1 METWDRHWTGC
12 GLLSILTPVRLS
24 LLALIGFGV
33 LAPAL
38 AGAAPAES
46 FGSVVAPFLAKS
58 CRACHNP
65 SLKGGELDLVA
76 LARSGVRAEDALAWE
91 KVVLRMKTSEMPPQP
106 LPRPDPAELAAV
118 TGWIERELERAF
130 EAAPPEPG
138 RVTARRLNRTEYDN
152 TVRDLLGVD
161 FGAAE
166 DFPPDDSGYGFDNIG
181 DVLSLSPALLERYM
195 ATAEKVARAA
205 IFGPSEMKPTLTR
218 HPPIGRKIR
227 NSTTPLLEY
236 DTTGLSLPNA
246 LHVTK
251 RFPAEGEYRIR
262 VTLGGQRPA
271 GSASVFVGLWLDGQR
286 VAVQELDPDKMASFS
301 ADRNDFSG
309 MMRDF
314 KTRIPAGEHWLAAT
328 IERLYEGLP
337 PDYNGPNP
345 STRPA
350 PPPREFKPP
359 KDVSPEKLEEIRKA
373 FEARQKERLPANGT
387 RVGLVEI
394 SGPFAVAAGAPPES
408 FAKIYACGH
417 KNGRHAAGCERRI
430 LTRLTHRAYRRP
442 VTPKEIDRLSALFA
456 LGRKDGGSFD
466 QGLALAMQAIL
477 VSPDFLFRIERSV
490 PAGGDTAGPI
500 GPHDLAS
507 RLSYFLWSSMP
518 DEELLNAADR
528 GALRDPSV
536 LAAQTRRMLK
546 DPKSAA
552 LVQSFGG
559 QWLQFRGLESVRPD
573 LERFPEFD
581 DYLRLSMRKETELF
595 LQNIVSEDKSVV
607 ELLSAKYT
615 FLNERLARHYGIA
628 GIRGP
633 EFRRVD
639 TAGSPRTGVL
649 GHASVLT
656 VSSYPTRTSPVLRG
670 KWILSNLLNAP
681 PPDPPAGTPR
691 LDEATISKGASLRQ
705 QLEAHRADTTCA
717 ACHSRMDPL
726 GFGLENY
733 DAVGGWREKDGAFAI
748 DSTGSLPDGR
758 GFKGPNELAAILESD
773 REEFVR
779 GFTAKLLTFALGR
792 GLERYDGPTVKAIA
806 ARSAADDYRFSSLVL
821 EIVKSLPFRERR
833 PEGPAS

>member
-1 METWDRHWTGC
+1 M
-12 GLLSILTPVRLS
+12 SILSSVKPAFSTWI
-24 LLALIGFGV
+24 ALGM

-38 AGAAPAES
+38 GVAGAES
-46 FGSVVAPFLAKS
+46 FGSVVRPFLNKS
-58 CRACHNP
+58 CLACHNA
-65 SLKGGELDLVA
+65 SLKNGELDLLTLQSAGVA
-76 LARSGVRAEDALAWE
+76 AKDALAWE
-91 KVVLRMKTSEMPPQP
+91 KVVLKLKTGEMPPQP
-106 LPRPDPAELAAV
+106 LPRPDPTELAAV
-118 TGWIERELERAF
+118 TSWIEREVEKAF
-130 EAAPPEPG
+130 DAAPPEPG

-161 FGAAE
+161 IGAAE

-181 DVLSLSPALLERYM
+181 DVLSLSPALMERYM

-205 IFGPSEMKPTLTR
+205 LFGPSEMKPTLTR

-236 DTTGLSLPNA
+236 DVTGLSLPNA

-271 GSASVFVGLWLDGQR
+271 SSASVFVALWLDGQR

-301 ADRNDFSG
+301 ADRSDFSG

-314 KTRIPAGEHWLAAT
+314 KTRVPAGEHWVAAT
-328 IERLYEGLP
+328 IERLFEGLP
-337 PDYNGPNP
+337 ADYNGPNP
-345 STRPA
+345 STRPP

-359 KDVSPEKLEEIRKA
+359 KDLPPEKVAEFRKN
-373 FEARQKERLPANGT
+373 FEARQKERLPANGV

-394 SGPFAVAAGAPPES
+394 SGPFAVAAGPPAES

-417 KNGRHAAGCERRI
+417 RNGRHVSGCGRRI
-430 LTRLTHRAYRRP
+430 VTRLAHRAFRRP
-442 VTPKEIDRLSALFA
+442 VTPQEIDRLLGLFA
-456 LGRKDGGSFD
+456 LGQKDGGSFD
-466 QGLALAMQAIL
+466 QGLALAVQAIL
-477 VSPDFLFRIERSV
+477 VSPDFLFRIERSQV
-490 PAGGDTAGPI
+490 AGDASAPI
-500 GPHDLAS
+500 GAHDLAS

-528 GALRDPSV
+528 GVLRDPVV
-536 LAAQTRRMLK
+536 LQAQTRRMLK
-546 DPKSAA
+546 DPKSSA
-552 LVQSFGG
+552 LVSSFGG

-581 DYLRLSMRKETELF
+581 DYLRLSMRRETELF
-595 LQNIVSEDKSVV
+595 LQSIVSEDKSVV
-607 ELLSAKYT
+607 DLLTAKYT
-615 FLNERLARHYGIA
+615 FLNERLAQHYGIA
-628 GIRGP
+628 GVRGP

-639 TAGSPRTGVL
+639 TTGTPRAGVL

-691 LDEATISKGASLRQ
+691 LDEATIGKDSSMRQ
-705 QLEAHRADTTCA
+705 QLEAHRANTTCA

-748 DSTGSLPDGR
+748 DAAGSLPDGR
-758 GFKGPNELAAILESD
+758 GFKGPTELAAILESD

-779 GFTAKLLTFALGR
+779 GFAAKLLTFALGR
-792 GLERYDGPTVKAIA
+792 GLERYDGPIVKAIA
-806 ARSAADDYRFSSLVL
+806 ARSAADDHRFSSLVL